1 MLAWPVSPRVNSAKI
16 DDEALTH
23 PEEPGPD
30 EQPKLL

>member
-23 PEEPGPD
+23 PAEPVPEEL
-30 EQPKLL
+30 KLL